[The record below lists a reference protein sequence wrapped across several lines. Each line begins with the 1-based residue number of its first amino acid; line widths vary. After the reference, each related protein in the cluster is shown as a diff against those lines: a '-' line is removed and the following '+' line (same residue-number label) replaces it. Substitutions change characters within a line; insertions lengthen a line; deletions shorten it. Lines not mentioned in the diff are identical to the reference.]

1 MKPTWPNQWMWFSAS
16 GAPLL
21 TRSGGGKAVP
31 PFSLCSTDVPP
42 KTTSSIGMPV
52 SHSEGLFRAQ
62 GAGTVGSLAWK
73 ELQMFFLAHLW
84 GVKPSFN

>member
-1 MKPTWPNQWMWFSAS
+1 MWVSTS

-42 KTTSSIGMPV
+42 KITSPIGMPV
-52 SHSEGLFRAQ
+52 SDSEGLFRAQ
-62 GAGTVGSLAWK
+62 GAGKVGTLAWK
-73 ELQMFFLAHLW
+73 ELQMFFLAHL
-84 GVKPSFN
+84 

>member
-1 MKPTWPNQWMWFSAS
+1 MWVSTS

-42 KTTSSIGMPV
+42 KITSCIGMPV
-52 SHSEGLFRAQ
+52 SDSEGLFRAP
-62 GAGTVGSLAWK
+62 GAGTVGTLAWK
-73 ELQMFFLAHLW
+73 ELHKFFLAHLW
-84 GVKPSFN
+84 GVKPSLN